1 MPECRVVVEDVL
13 KTNKAYSLLNYSVS
27 EPKAKK
33 SKHKHHNK
41 EMGETIGSEFELSGG
56 TL

>member
-27 EPKAKK
+27 EPKANK